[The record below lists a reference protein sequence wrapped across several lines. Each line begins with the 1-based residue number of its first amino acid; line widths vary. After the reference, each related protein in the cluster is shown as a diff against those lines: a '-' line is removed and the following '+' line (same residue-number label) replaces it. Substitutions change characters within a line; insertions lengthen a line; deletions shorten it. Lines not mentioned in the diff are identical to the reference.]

1 MSGQCNFIHKT
12 GGGRQPD
19 DSELESGSFARGC
32 IYFQDILKVN
42 VLTSLL
48 ALSFSDGIN
57 LLE

>member
-32 IYFQDILKVN
+32 IYFPGHFKGKC
-42 VLTSLL
+42 SY
-48 ALSFSDGIN
+48 
-57 LLE
+57 

>member
-19 DSELESGSFARGC
+19 NPELGSGSFARGC

-42 VLTSLL
+42 CSY
-48 ALSFSDGIN
+48 
-57 LLE
+57 